1 MYKYFLKLLIIFI
14 SLNNIFLIYKHEYN
28 KDQINKCENYSRMS
42 TNNSYDKTI
51 NFNISNFHRK
61 RFIITVTPIFNNY
74 GDEAILISTTQFLHD
89 YFPEFEQI
97 IINASESSNIYLIK
111 KFIYND
117 DIIIINGGGN
127 FGLYDHIV
135 REQVNIVKN
144 FPNNNII
151 FFPCSI
157 FFKENLRLKYTHYL
171 DIINQHHSL
180 TFFIRE
186 KSSFN
191 ISKKLF
197 TNSKIYLVPDIATRL
212 NFNFLTDLPNERKG
226 ILLILRKD
234 REILL
239 NNREREYIK
248 ILAKKYFNNDVIEH
262 DSANFKIPEGSNII
276 NETFNFIKL
285 IKSKKL
291 VITDRLHGMILSI
304 ISSTP
309 VIAFSNNYHKVE
321 SSFNSWF
328 YNISYAF
335 FIKYEEIST
344 NLEPII
350 KRIIKLKTVII
361 DKGIKNS

>member
-1 MYKYFLKLLIIFI
+1 
-14 SLNNIFLIYKHEYN
+14 
-28 KDQINKCENYSRMS
+28 MS
-42 TNNSYDKTI
+42 TKNSYDKTI

-157 FFKENLRLKYTHYL
+157 FFKENLRTKYTHYL
-171 DIINQHHSL
+171 DIINKHHSL

-350 KRIIKLKTVII
+350 KRIIKLKNQINYSNEIYYKYYSFMKDTIFNLI
-361 DKGIKNS
+361 NMQS